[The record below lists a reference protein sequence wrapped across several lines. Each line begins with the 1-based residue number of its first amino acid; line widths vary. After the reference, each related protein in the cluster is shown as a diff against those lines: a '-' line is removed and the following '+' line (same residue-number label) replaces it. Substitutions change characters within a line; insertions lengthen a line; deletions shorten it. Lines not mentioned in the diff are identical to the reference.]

1 VTLDNITNLIEAA
14 DGYIQKPK
22 IQATLEELLRINE

>member
-1 VTLDNITNLIEAA
+1 VTLENITNLIEAA

-22 IQATLEELLRINE
+22 IQAILEEFLRISQ